1 MSEILQAGQHP
12 DADQLNAFV
21 EHTLPAH
28 EQQQTL
34 AHLANCPAC
43 RQIVAL
49 SLPPADESP
58 VLQPAVRH
66 RWFTRWHPAWA
77 GIPAFAALILVILFV
92 RNGERRVR
100 QESVP
105 AQVADARKPAAP
117 LVEST
122 PPEVAR
128 DGRAKRRQLPSV
140 RKGNKELPPQ
150 RNRRRLLKR
159 DKLRRAA
166 AQTGSSAGPWVASQ
180 ASHPGPHN
188 HLRRAAGLEHP
199 LRAPADQ

>member
-34 AHLANCPAC
+34 AHLAICPAC

-58 VLQPAVRH
+58 VLQPEPVRH
-66 RWFTRWHPAWA
+66 RWFPRWHPAWA

-92 RNGERRVR
+92 RNERKEGSPYIRAI
-100 QESVP
+100 P
-105 AQVADARKPAAP
+105 
-117 LVEST
+117 
-122 PPEVAR
+122 
-128 DGRAKRRQLPSV
+128 DGRCP
-140 RKGNKELPPQ
+140 
-150 RNRRRLLKR
+150 
-159 DKLRRAA
+159 
-166 AQTGSSAGPWVASQ
+166 
-180 ASHPGPHN
+180 
-188 HLRRAAGLEHP
+188 
-199 LRAPADQ
+199 

>member
-1 MSEILQAGQHP
+1 MSELLQSGQHP
-12 DADQLNAFV
+12 DADQLSAFV

-49 SLPPADESP
+49 SLPPADETP
-58 VLQPAVRH
+58 VLQPAVRR
-66 RWFTRWHPAWA
+66 RWFPRWHLAWA

-92 RNGERRVR
+92 RNGE
-100 QESVP
+100 
-105 AQVADARKPAAP
+105 
-117 LVEST
+117 
-122 PPEVAR
+122 
-128 DGRAKRRQLPSV
+128 KRGHLPSL

-159 DKLRRAA
+159 NKLRQAGA
-166 AQTGSSAGPWVASQ
+166 HTGSSAGAWGAF
-180 ASHPGPHN
+180 
-188 HLRRAAGLEHP
+188 LE
-199 LRAPADQ
+199 